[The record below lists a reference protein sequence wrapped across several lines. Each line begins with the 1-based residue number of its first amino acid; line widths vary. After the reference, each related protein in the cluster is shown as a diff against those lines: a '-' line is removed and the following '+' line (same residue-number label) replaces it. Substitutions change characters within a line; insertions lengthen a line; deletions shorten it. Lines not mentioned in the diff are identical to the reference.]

1 MQRQLENK
9 VIEDLIK
16 LKQEGVSSRKIAKQL
31 GCGKSTVNDY
41 WKKYSGNTV
50 SQDSYKKPK
59 ILVLDLE
66 SAPSVVVAFNRFKV
80 NVGQDAV
87 LQEGGWLLSYAY
99 KWLGDKEVQG
109 NVLTPDEAINAD
121 DSGLCAELWEL
132 VEQSDAIVYH
142 NGLNF
147 DLPLMKARMIV
158 NGLPPIRKVRSVD
171 SLQLVK
177 EFKLNS
183 NKLDSLCRQLDIGG
197 KLAHSGIQL
206 WVDCMKGDPVALLHM
221 FNYNKVDVELLEELY
236 LYIRPY
242 STRHPNLAVNLG
254 DKLRCNICCSDNV
267 KLTGNIISTNLSSFE
282 EYVCEDCQGRFKSRK
297 SITSKEQRDNFLS
310 N

>member
-1 MQRQLENK
+1 MQLEDK
-9 VIEDLIK
+9 IIEELIK
-16 LKQEGVSSRKIAKQL
+16 LKQEGLSSRKIAKKL
-31 GCGKSTVNDY
+31 GCGKSSVNDY
-41 WKKYSGNTV
+41 FKKYIENNPADV
-50 SQDSYKKPK
+50 KKPK
-59 ILVLDLE
+59 ILILDLE

-80 NVGQDAV
+80 NVNQDAV
-87 LQEGGWLLSYAY
+87 LQEGGWLISYAY

-109 NVLTPDEAINAD
+109 NVLTPGEAQEANDA
-121 DSGLCAELWEL
+121 GLCLELWEL
-132 VEQSDAIVYH
+132 VEQADAIVYH

-158 NGLPPIRKVRSVD
+158 NGLPPIRKVKSID

-183 NKLDSLCRQLDIGG
+183 NKLDSLCKQLDIGG

-206 WVDCMKGDPVALLHM
+206 WVDCMKGDSVALQHM

-242 STRHPNLAVNLG
+242 STRHPNMAVELG
-254 DKLRCNICCSDNV
+254 DKPRCNICCSDNV
-267 KLTGNIISTNLSSFE
+267 SKTGNTVSTNLSVFE
-282 EYVCEDCQGRFKSRK
+282 EVVCNDCGSRFKTRQ
-297 SITSKEQRDNFLS
+297 SITSKEQRKNFLS